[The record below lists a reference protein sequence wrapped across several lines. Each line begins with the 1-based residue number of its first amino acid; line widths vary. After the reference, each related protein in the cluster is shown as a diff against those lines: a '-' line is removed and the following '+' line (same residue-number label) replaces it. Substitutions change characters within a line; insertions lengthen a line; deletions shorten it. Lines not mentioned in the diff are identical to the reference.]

1 MKLTILSGGAAQGLV
16 GALAAAFK
24 AQSGC
29 EIDGTFGAVGAM
41 RDKLLSGTAADLLI
55 LTRAL
60 IDELGVQ
67 GHVVAGSA
75 TNIGTVLTAVAV
87 RSGEPSPDVGNA
99 AGLRAALLAAD
110 AIYFP
115 DPAKATAGIHF
126 AGVLGKPTLLF
137 YLAANPPFHYWV
149 PGPDGRCLATSS
161 EDMTARLWDAAA
173 GTALGEPLRHEHAVS
188 AAAFSPDG
196 RLLAASLASG
206 DVTVRTTNDW
216 KVVRSFRHAGGATS
230 LAFSPD
236 SKLLYTAGYD
246 GRVHVWDLRT
256 GSQKAESKVASG
268 TIWSVDISPDGRWLA
283 AGGEDKTVRLVP
295 LGQSGVHSKALR
307 GHDRNV
313 WEVRFSPRGDQ
324 LASGSFDETARLW
337 SANGK
342 PQKVLTGHSQAVVS
356 LGYSPDGNLLATSG
370 DDSTIRFW
378 RSGVTSS
385 TRATPRWK
393 KSSWP
398 APAAAAR

>member
-1 MKLTILSGGAAQGLV
+1 VRVSFVIWSSLV
-16 GALAAAFK
+16 LASC
-24 AQSGC
+24 Q
-29 EIDGTFGAVGAM
+29 
-41 RDKLLSGTAADLLI
+41 
-55 LTRAL
+55 
-60 IDELGVQ
+60 VQ
-67 GHVVAGSA
+67 P
-75 TNIGTVLTAVAV
+75 TPTVTGPTVSV
-87 RSGEPSPDVGNA
+87 
-99 AGLRAALLAAD
+99 
-110 AIYFP
+110 
-115 DPAKATAGIHF
+115 T
-126 AGVLGKPTLLF
+126 LGKQWKLGDS
-137 YLAANPPFHYWV
+137 
-149 PGPDGRCLATSS
+149 PGRQ
-161 EDMTARLWDAAA
+161 
-173 GTALGEPLRHEHAVS
+173 
-188 AAAFSPDG
+188 AAFSPDG

-378 RSGVTSS
+378 R
-385 TRATPRWK
+385 
-393 KSSWP
+393 P
-398 APAAAAR
+398 ADGSAARTINAGNHVYKVSFSPDGRWLASSVRARGPIGTFWYQLTGSGGASTPLRIWRVRDGALVAALPHPNDVFSVSYSPDGRFIATTDDDGTLRVWKIS